1 MTRSR
6 EQASDFADKLYEHG
20 AHVIEFPTIEIVKP
34 DSIQPL
40 DEAIKNINTFN
51 WLVFTSINGVDAFSN
66 GCSSREKDI
75 QELKG
80 IKVCA
85 IGPATEEGIKNIT

>member
-1 MTRSR
+1 MPINYTNM
-6 EQASDFADKLYEHG
+6 
-20 AHVIEFPTIEIVKP
+20 AHMLLNSPTIEIVKP

-40 DEAIKNINTFN
+40 DEAIKNIHTFN
-51 WLVFTSINGVDAFSN
+51 WLVFTSINGVDAFFQRLVES
-66 GCSSREKDI
+66 GKDI
-75 QELKG
+75 RELKG